1 MEPLDGKR
9 LLRILLH
16 FIFMLKKHYQKW
28 VAWGGGIF
36 FNPEGIIRYRY
47 AWGFGWKEDNQEKAY
62 GLFLGLTLAQKK
74 GIKTIQLLGN
84 AMVIIRHMIYA
95 SSAKN
100 TTLNQIIKRSHGLIP
115 SFEFVSF
122 FHVLRGNNHEA
133 WLVERRKEYCEW
145 GRRCGSHPISVL
157 MIYKFWIVEVS
168 LSLARKLTNLMRK
181 LLI

>member
-1 MEPLDGKR
+1 
-9 LLRILLH
+9 
-16 FIFMLKKHYQKW
+16 
-28 VAWGGGIF
+28 
-36 FNPEGIIRYRY
+36 
-47 AWGFGWKEDNQEKAY
+47 
-62 GLFLGLTLAQKK
+62 LFLGLTLAQKK

-133 WLVERRKEYCEW
+133 WLVERRKEYCE
-145 GRRCGSHPISVL
+145 
-157 MIYKFWIVEVS
+157 
-168 LSLARKLTNLMRK
+168 
-181 LLI
+181 